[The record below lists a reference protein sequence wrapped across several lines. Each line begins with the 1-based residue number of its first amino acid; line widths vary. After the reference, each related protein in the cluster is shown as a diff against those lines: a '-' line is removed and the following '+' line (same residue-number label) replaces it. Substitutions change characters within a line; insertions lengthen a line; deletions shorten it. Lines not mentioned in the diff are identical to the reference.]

1 MSTAGGF
8 DDFFRREQ
16 PRLIA
21 LAIGLTGAPEVARD
35 LAQDTMLKA
44 YRDWPHVAALD
55 RPGAWARRVTIN
67 AAMSWHRSRR
77 REGVAR
83 ARLGREGTVDLPQS
97 EGDRFWSAVR
107 SLPERQRAV
116 VALYY
121 LEDLP
126 VAEVAHT
133 LEIPAGTVKSTL
145 SAARAALAA
154 ALGVGADQQ
163 EEW

>member
-1 MSTAGGF
+1 VGASGDHQRGHVVAS
-8 DDFFRREQ
+8 Q
-16 PRLIA
+16 PASR
-21 LAIGLTGAPEVARD
+21 GA
-35 LAQDTMLKA
+35 
-44 YRDWPHVAALD
+44 
-55 RPGAWARRVTIN
+55 
-67 AAMSWHRSRR
+67 
-77 REGVAR
+77 AR
-83 ARLGREGTVDLPQS
+83 ARLGREATVDLPQS

-107 SLPERQRAV
+107 ALPERQRAV
-116 VALYY
+116 VALHY

-154 ALGVGADQQ
+154 ALGVGADPK